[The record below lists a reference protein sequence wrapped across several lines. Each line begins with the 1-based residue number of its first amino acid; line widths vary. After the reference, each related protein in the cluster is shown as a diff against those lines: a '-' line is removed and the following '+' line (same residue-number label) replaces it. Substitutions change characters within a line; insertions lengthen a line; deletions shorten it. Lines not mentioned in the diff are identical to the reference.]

1 VKGKRGLVLLSGV
14 TLAMVALAFALGGSA
29 AAGSS
34 LAALLVAGIATL
46 VVLAFTVRF
55 ESSHVSAREL
65 AIISLLGTLSALLRV
80 PFAAIPGFQPSTYV
94 VVCAGYVFGP
104 VAGFMVGAMTA
115 VVSNFFLGHGPWTL
129 FQVLAW
135 GLAGASAPLLRRAAL
150 RAGTLAMFGICWG
163 ILFGLITD
171 AWMWVA
177 FVYPLT
183 LRTFAVTLLNSVS
196 FDVMHAAGNAL
207 FLGLLGVRTIRILE
221 RYHKRFNWVRV
232 ESGEPFQRTCV
243 DGSGDA
249 RGNGACVD
257 RARYAG

>member
-1 VKGKRGLVLLSGV
+1 VTGKHGLVLLAGAA
-14 TLAMVALAFALGGSA
+14 LALVLLAFAVGGA
-29 AAGSS
+29 ASAGSS
-34 LAALLVAGIATL
+34 LAALLVAGLAFL
-46 VVLAFTVRF
+46 VVLTFTVRF

-80 PFAAIPGFQPSTYV
+80 PFAAIPGLQPSTYV

-135 GLAGASAPLLRRAAL
+135 GLAGASAPLLRRVAL
-150 RAGTLAMFGICWG
+150 RARTLAMFGICWG

-183 LRTFAVTLLNSVS
+183 LRTFLVTLLGSVG

-221 RYHKRFNWVRV
+221 RYHRRFNWVRAAP
-232 ESGEPFQRTCV
+232 GEPLLGTCV
-243 DGSGDA
+243 DGVSDA

-257 RARYAG
+257 RTRYAG

>member
-1 VKGKRGLVLLSGV
+1 MTGKRGLVLLTCV
-14 TLAMVALAFALGGSA
+14 TLAMVLLAFAVGGSA
-29 AAGSS
+29 SAGSS
-34 LAALLVAGIATL
+34 LAALLVVGLASL

-80 PFAAIPGFQPSTYV
+80 PFAAIPGLQPSTYI
-94 VVCAGYVFGP
+94 VVCSGYVFGP

-135 GLAGASAPLLRRAAL
+135 GLAGASAPLLRTVSL
-150 RAGTLAMFGICWG
+150 RARTLAMFGICWG
-163 ILFGLITD
+163 ILFGLLTN

-183 LRTFAVTLLNSVS
+183 LRTLVVTMLNSVG

-221 RYHKRFNWVRV
+221 RYHKRFSWVGV
-232 ESGEPFQRTCV
+232 APGEPFPGARV
-243 DGSGDA
+243 DGVSDA
-249 RGNGACVD
+249 PA
-257 RARYAG
+257 

>member
-1 VKGKRGLVLLSGV
+1 MTGKRGLVLIAGV
-14 TLAMVALAFALGGSA
+14 ALAMVVLAFAIGGSA
-29 AAGSS
+29 SAGSS
-34 LAALLVAGIATL
+34 LAAFLVAGMASL

-65 AIISLLGTLSALLRV
+65 AIIALLGTLSALLRV
-80 PFAAIPGFQPSTYV
+80 PFAAIPGLQPSTYL

-150 RAGTLAMFGICWG
+150 RTRTLVMFGICWG
-163 ILFGLITD
+163 ILFGLITN

-183 LRTFAVTLLNSVS
+183 LRTYVVTLLSSVG
-196 FDVMHAAGNAL
+196 FDAMHAAGNAL

-221 RYHKRFNWVRV
+221 RYHRRFNWVRV
-232 ESGEPFQRTCV
+232 EPVEPLRESSV
-243 DGSGDA
+243 DGAGDA
-249 RGNGACVD
+249 PV
-257 RARYAG
+257 